1 MLRPTYASGNEA
13 ESGVSIHDT
22 TSSFTYRSNT
32 ATYSGVLISHTTKC
46 VLWDL
51 MASTIDQRFAQIRL
65 DSRSASVR
73 LASFLPTCMY
83 ISSVPCLDAT
93 RNLPDD
99 DFAYNSCTLGSLPMS
114 YRPTHPVFHSH
125 DELISQLEQSNAGSR
140 VHALL
145 IICAFIHL
153 MDVSILRLRR
163 SRPRRVY
170 R

>member
-1 MLRPTYASGNEA
+1 MLRPTYTSGNEA

-22 TSSFTYRSNT
+22 TSSFTYRSNA

-51 MASTIDQRFAQIRL
+51 MASTTDQRFAQIRL

-99 DFAYNSCTLGSLPMS
+99 DLAYISGTLGSLLMS

-125 DELISQLEQSNAGSR
+125 DELVSQLEQSNAGSR

-145 IICAFIHL
+145 SVCAIIHL
-153 MDVSILRLRR
+153 MDVAILRLRR
-163 SRPRRVY
+163 SRPRRVH